1 MAETEEKKPKYQ
13 PKNIYQIWLRKSGGM
28 EDFINQ
34 LPAVRK
40 LLAGGYTVAEVA
52 RIFELEVEEV
62 NDVLQAKS
70 PN

>member
-1 MAETEEKKPKYQ
+1 MAQSELKKPKYQ
-13 PKNIYQIWLRKSGGM
+13 PKNIYQVWPRKSGGK

-40 LLAGGYTVAEVA
+40 LLAGGYTVAEIA

-62 NDVLQAKS
+62 SDVLQTKS
-70 PN
+70 P